1 MIGSRLFQPTGR
13 TGNDIALGSLHL
25 SLCNPAPLLSWSSRI
40 LITQPT
46 LSSRSPFRAGLQKNM
61 PCNWLLWILIKQ
73 CRLKAIYNSA
83 SNKKQE
89 NASSVDANSS
99 RKYHVW
105 EIDLDIKM
113 PGNSMSIAKGVT
125 DILNPNTYTYSS
137 FFLSADTTGGPEK
150 GCSIFWKMD
159 VKDMF
164 ENCDM

>member
-1 MIGSRLFQPTGR
+1 
-13 TGNDIALGSLHL
+13 
-25 SLCNPAPLLSWSSRI
+25 
-40 LITQPT
+40 
-46 LSSRSPFRAGLQKNM
+46 
-61 PCNWLLWILIKQ
+61 
-73 CRLKAIYNSA
+73 
-83 SNKKQE
+83 
-89 NASSVDANSS
+89 
-99 RKYHVW
+99 
-105 EIDLDIKM
+105 M